1 MATPQPNYVY
11 KILPNTPVYQGT
23 PIPVPPSWIFPQ
35 TEVDAKDGFIHMST
49 AVQLPGTLSRFFGSD
64 ETVQLLKID
73 YKRLS
78 SFKIV
83 KWEKASNGDTFPH
96 LYAQLEGEYV
106 RELKIVGKGES
117 SWEAAVETLAQDGF
131 VEE

>member
-1 MATPQPNYVY
+1 MATPQPNFVY

-23 PIPVPPSWIFPQ
+23 PVPVPASWIFPQ
-35 TEVDAKDGFIHMST
+35 SEIDAQDGFIHMST
-49 AVQLPGTLSRFFGSD
+49 ATQLPGTLSRFFGSD

-83 KWEKASNGDTFPH
+83 KWEKASNGDMFPH
-96 LYAQLEGEYV
+96 LFAQLEGEYV
-106 RELKIVGKGES
+106 RELKVVVKGEG
-117 SWEAAVETLAQDGF
+117 SWEATVETLTQDGF